1 MAGGRFL
8 FVRFSKCLISNQ
20 RRYAMADTR
29 PTAEDDERAQREREQ
44 RELAGREQEKRQ
56 REQSQRERDRLQSDA
71 LRSGQTSQ
79 EAGTQPPLTK
89 AQQEAIANAPVVK
102 VPEPPQPAE
111 EVSEEQLAAQQA
123 DALANAPVVAVPEPP
138 ASTESEDDDIAS
150 ATVVTKQPDGKTDV
164 TTVPS
169 DDEGKSENPPSAVP
183 RRR

>member
-1 MAGGRFL
+1 
-8 FVRFSKCLISNQ
+8 
-20 RRYAMADTR
+20 MADTR

-79 EAGTQPPLTK
+79 EAATQPPLTK

-102 VPEPPQPAE
+102 VPEPPQPTE

-123 DALANAPVVAVPEPP
+123 EAIANAPVVAVPEPP
-138 ASTESEDDDIAS
+138 PSEPDEEIAS
-150 ATVVTKQPDGKTDV
+150 ATVVTKQPSGEEDV
-164 TTVPS
+164 MTVPS
-169 DDEGKSENPPSAVP
+169 DDEGKSENPAQGAPGAVP